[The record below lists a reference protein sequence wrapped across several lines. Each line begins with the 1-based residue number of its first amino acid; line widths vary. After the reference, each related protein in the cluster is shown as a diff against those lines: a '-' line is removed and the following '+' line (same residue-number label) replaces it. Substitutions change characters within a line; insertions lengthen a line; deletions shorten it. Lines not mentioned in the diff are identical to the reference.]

1 MLEFDVDDLRDLA
14 RLIDS
19 AVCSEDENIRRAFS
33 RLMTLTALIESQ
45 EDRNRMPGSI
55 ESLLDHIDSLTV
67 RVREL
72 EIKEQQKELPF
83 SKYTTSGN
91 MLN

>member
-1 MLEFDVDDLRDLA
+1 MKEFEADDLRDLA

-19 AVCSEDENIRRAFS
+19 AIESDDERVKRAFS
-33 RLMTLTALIESQ
+33 RLMTLVALVEAQ
-45 EDRNRMPGSI
+45 EDRSKIPGSI
-55 ESLLDHIDSLTV
+55 ESLLDHIDTLTL

-72 EIKEQQKELPF
+72 EIKEQQRELPF

>member
-1 MLEFDVDDLRDLA
+1 MKEFEADDLRDLA

-19 AVCSEDENIRRAFS
+19 AIESDDERVKRAFS
-33 RLMTLTALIESQ
+33 RLMTLVALVEAQ
-45 EDRNRMPGSI
+45 EDRSKMPGSI
-55 ESLLDHIDSLTV
+55 ESLLDHIDILSL

-72 EIKEQQKELPF
+72 EIKEQQKELSF
-83 SKYTTSGN
+83 SKYSTSGN